1 MENTDRQR
9 VTIATKNDFDVSY
22 YCGPGPGGQARNK
35 SATGVQIIHKESGA
49 SGRAHDSRSQSQN
62 KENAFKRL
70 IESPKFKFW
79 LAQRLYEIDKHETIE
94 QTVEREMKP
103 ENLRYE
109 IKDATGK
116 WEEVNDAYF
125 DGAAAKEESR

>member
-1 MENTDRQR
+1 MLKQR
-9 VTIATKNDFDVSY
+9 TGQTINSTPRKAPWRGLF
-22 YCGPGPGGQARNK
+22 
-35 SATGVQIIHKESGA
+35 
-49 SGRAHDSRSQSQN
+49 
-62 KENAFKRL
+62 AFPLLRL
-70 IESPKFKFW
+70 LALQKSPKFKFW